1 VIDDEPGFASRPSP
15 AIALSRST
23 SYLLIKLGEL
33 VKIAGRDTLVPLG
46 LRPRHLDVLA
56 ALAALPSPSQQTIS
70 ATLGLDPNTVVDVVD
85 DLERM
90 GYTVRERNPR
100 DRRQHLLVATPA
112 GHEILSRAATAAGE
126 AEANLLAV
134 LSPEQRTA
142 LHEAAGILLAQLRS
156 DTGRQPPTAPATQP
170 PAEGLNGE
178 R

>member
-1 VIDDEPGFASRPSP
+1 VIDDGPGPASRPAP
-15 AIALSRST
+15 AIALTEST

-46 LRPRHLDVLA
+46 LRPRHLDV
-56 ALAALPSPSQQTIS
+56 LAALPSPSQQTIS